1 MSVYRRIPDI
11 KRCRNPWQI
20 FCFSKWKLNI
30 YPILFNF
37 QNLALMQDPDPW
49 FVKDSDPAKLYGSDR
64 IRKPGLMCVCCR
76 LVVSV
81 RNGPEEAW
89 KQYSNTEVVEV
100 SAAPP
105 AYLHTYFSC
114 NYRRVGT
121 KIGLQRVKFH
131 ICVNYESKCL

>member
-1 MSVYRRIPDI
+1 M
-11 KRCRNPWQI
+11 
-20 FCFSKWKLNI
+20 
-30 YPILFNF
+30 
-37 QNLALMQDPDPW
+37 
-49 FVKDSDPAKLYGSDR
+49 
-64 IRKPGLMCVCCR
+64 
-76 LVVSV
+76 

-131 ICVNYESKCL
+131 ICVNYESKCLKKLKVSNVLTSSSFSAVN